1 VAALLLLPSCALLTT
16 RHPAKIRYFTPEAV
30 AAVPA
35 APDPR
40 AAIPADL
47 ELRLARVDSASYI
60 QDRIA
65 FRNATSEVGY
75 YGNLR
80 WAEPPEAYLRR
91 AMARALFQQ
100 QGVQEIVSGTG
111 PALEIDLDA
120 FEELKTPRHAARVV
134 VTWRL
139 RDGRTVIRQQTLTV
153 EHAIASDDPDKVANA
168 DAVAAAI
175 AAAMS
180 DVVDGIVVDVLAELE
195 RDRRDAPEAESVS
208 ARAP

>member
-1 VAALLLLPSCALLTT
+1 MKTFLPLLALLSGCALMTT

-30 AAVPA
+30 SVPA
-35 APDPR
+35 THEPLPTDV
-40 AAIPADL
+40 
-47 ELRLARVDSASYI
+47 ELRLARVDAASYI

-65 FRNATSEVGY
+65 FRDATSEVSY

-100 QGVQEIVSGTG
+100 RGVQEIVSGAG

-120 FEELKTPRHAARVV
+120 FEELTAPRHAARVV

-139 RDGRTVIRQQTLTV
+139 RDGRTVVRQKTITV
-153 EHAIASDDPDKVANA
+153 EHPIASHELDRVLNA
-168 DAVAAAI
+168 DAVADAI
-175 AAAMS
+175 AAAMG
-180 DVVDGIVVDVLAELE
+180 DVVDGIVVDVLAELGRE
-195 RDRRDAPEAESVS
+195 RGDAIAGESLS